1 MARRP
6 QTSTDAETTEATPKR
21 RFRPMNKF
29 IAAERIS
36 RILDEIPFAERA
48 LVLDFVRHPRQPE
61 LPIVGSA

>member
-1 MARRP
+1 MAKR
-6 QTSTDAETTEATPKR
+6 TTADDNEATEGKPKR

-36 RILDEIPFAERA
+36 RILDEIPFAERS

-61 LPIVGSA
+61 LPGTGIA